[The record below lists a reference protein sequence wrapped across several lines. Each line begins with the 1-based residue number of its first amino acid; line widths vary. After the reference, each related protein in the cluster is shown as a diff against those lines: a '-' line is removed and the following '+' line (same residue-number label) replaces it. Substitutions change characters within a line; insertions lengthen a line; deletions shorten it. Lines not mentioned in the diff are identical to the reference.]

1 MNIEKLLT
9 ELKSLDPYQ
18 MQILKDQLAEHNER
32 KMIETVGRL
41 ILGFTAMLIWFLT
54 K

>member
-1 MNIEKLLT
+1 MNIEKLLS

-18 MQILKDQLAEHNER
+18 MQILKQQIEEHNER

-41 ILGFTAMLIWFLT
+41 ILGFTGLLFWFLT
-54 K
+54 R